1 MYTGLQHLHSFL
13 AYILLAAIAI
23 PLVFV
28 VIRLVRKG
36 AFDEKVRKMALA
48 GFIVSHLQ
56 LLIGIVL
63 YVISPLGLSNISAE
77 AMQGTLTRL
86 YAVEHPLTMLIAIV
100 LISIGY
106 IKAKKPG
113 DDVRR
118 FKTIIIFYGL
128 GLILVLFRIPWQVW
142 P

>member
-63 YVISPLGLSNISAE
+63 YVISPLGLSNIYAE